1 MVKIRKMKKLTLLLI
16 TLFLMSC
23 QQEKIGY
30 VDNVKVM
37 EGYQKKKDVEAMFQL
52 KSDVFTKKRDS
63 ISQAF
68 QLEAQELQNKSKGM
82 SQESAQEEF
91 DMLQQKGQII
101 GQQLQ
106 REEQQMQRMGQLRM
120 DTVINE
126 VRKVI
131 KDYGAANGYSF
142 ILTGGDGGSVLYGKE
157 AADITADVLKVL
169 NEAYEK

>member
-1 MVKIRKMKKLTLLLI
+1 MLKIRKMKKLSLLLI

-82 SQESAQEEF
+82 SQEKA
-91 DMLQQKGQII
+91 LQII
-101 GQQLQ
+101 DDATGTQLCPDCV
-106 REEQQMQRMGQLRM
+106 GLFF
-120 DTVINE
+120 
-126 VRKVI
+126 KW
-131 KDYGAANGYSF
+131 
-142 ILTGGDGGSVLYGKE
+142 LTQKE
-157 AADITADVLKVL
+157 T
-169 NEAYEK
+169 